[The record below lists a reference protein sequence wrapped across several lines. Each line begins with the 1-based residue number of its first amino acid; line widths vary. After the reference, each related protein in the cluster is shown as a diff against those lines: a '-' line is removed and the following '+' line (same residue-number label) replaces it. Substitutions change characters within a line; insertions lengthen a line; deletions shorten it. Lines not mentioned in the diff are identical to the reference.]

1 MLRAGFLL
9 LIWVLSPLATAHQ
22 PKSYDGVADELA
34 DQLVAQIQHSQY
46 DDGYSQLG
54 LTRWVM
60 ADSLQLPHPHDSV
73 TSLSHQLSES
83 LYAHLQERNVR
94 LIDYRAQDFVS
105 LSEDGS
111 TLLTRDPEQL
121 NQQPALDWVLVGTMA
136 PEQGGVIVN
145 LRVIDRTSQQVLA
158 AANRFVPKHLY
169 ASNRRSEVVDGKLQR
184 NF

>member
-1 MLRAGFLL
+1 MLRAGLL
-9 LIWVLSPLATAHQ
+9 LLAVTLSPLAVAHQ
-22 PKSYDGVADELA
+22 PQSYDGVADQLA
-34 DQLVAQIQHSQY
+34 DQLVAQIGTRQF
-46 DDGYSQLG
+46 DDGFSQLG

-60 ADSLQLPHPHDSV
+60 ADSLQLPHPHDAV

-83 LYAHLQERNVR
+83 LYVHLQERNVR

-111 TLLTRDPEQL
+111 TLLSRDPEQL

-136 PEQGGVIVN
+136 PEQGGVVVN
-145 LRVIDRTSQQVLA
+145 LRIIERTSQRVLA

-169 ASNRRSEVVDGKLQR
+169 ASNRRSEMVDGKLQR

>member
-1 MLRAGFLL
+1 MLRAGLL
-9 LIWVLSPLATAHQ
+9 LLTLLLSPLSEAHQ
-22 PKSYDGVADELA
+22 PNTYQGVADDLA
-34 DQLVAQIQHSQY
+34 QQLVVQMNNGQV

-60 ADSLQLPHPHDSV
+60 ANSLQLPHPDDAV
-73 TSLSHQLSES
+73 AGLSHQLSES
-83 LYAHLQERNVR
+83 LYVHLQERNVR
-94 LIDYRAQDFVS
+94 LVDYRAQDFVS
-105 LSEDGS
+105 LADDGA
-111 TLLTRDPEQL
+111 TLLTRNPEQL
-121 NQQPALDWVLVGTMA
+121 NTQPLLDWVLVGTMS

-169 ASNRRSEVVDGKLQR
+169 AANRRSEMVGGKLQR